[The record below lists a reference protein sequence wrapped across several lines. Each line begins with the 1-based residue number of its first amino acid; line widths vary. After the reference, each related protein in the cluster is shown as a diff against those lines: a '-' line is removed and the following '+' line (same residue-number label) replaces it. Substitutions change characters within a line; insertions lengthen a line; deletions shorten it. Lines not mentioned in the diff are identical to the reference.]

1 MYHGSIAV
9 EAASDLPFLVRDGRR
24 IFPLWRTD
32 LRDEVRQLDL
42 WWVSGGI
49 DDVMRM
55 VTMLKMPMAIHL
67 VSRQTFVMK
76 FRILLW
82 GDKNLRFREI
92 QGGIT
97 CGAINEP
104 RKSSKAIDER
114 FHDKN
119 GVFMLLCFID
129 LYIFMYTYYIIYVIY
144 FYTCIFYSFHSF
156 SVLFIAFL
164 LYRKLFC
171 SIHSFS
177 VL

>member
-82 GDKNLRFREI
+82 GDKNLRLREI

-114 FHDKN
+114 VIINFRNKKVVIARFRGKN
-119 GVFMLLCFID
+119 GFFILFIYICIYFNTCFIH
-129 LYIFMYTYYIIYVIY
+129 F
-144 FYTCIFYSFHSF
+144 
-156 SVLFIAFL
+156 
-164 LYRKLFC
+164 
-171 SIHSFS
+171 
-177 VL
+177 